1 MCPLCS
7 AGAVEIWPAF
17 SDGRR
22 YRHCASCD
30 LRFLDPA
37 QRLPAAEE
45 RARYVLH
52 TAGLEDDGYRTFVTP
67 LLERI
72 RREAGVGAR
81 GLDFGAG
88 RVPVLAE
95 WLRREGFPMSVY
107 DSFFHPD
114 ESALNGG
121 PYDFIV
127 ACEVIEHLF
136 EPAVELRRLADRLKS
151 GGRLFVQTDI
161 YREGCDFASWYYR
174 RDPAHVA
181 FYSERSFTWMAAAFG
196 FAPAA
201 KVEGRVVSLVK
212 G

>member
-1 MCPLCS
+1 
-7 AGAVEIWPAF
+7 VELWPAF

-22 YRHCASCD
+22 YRHCAGCD

-37 QRLPAAEE
+37 QRLSAAEE

-52 TAGLEDDGYRTFVTP
+52 TASVEDEGYRAFVTP
-67 LLERI
+67 LLERV
-72 RREAGVGAR
+72 RRHIAPGSR

-95 WLRREGFPMSVY
+95 WLRREGFAMSVH
-107 DSFFHPD
+107 DAFFHPN
-114 ESALNGG
+114 ESALSGE

-136 EPAVELRRLADRLKS
+136 APAAELRRLADCLKS

-161 YREGCDFASWYYR
+161 YRGDCDFASWYYR
-174 RDPAHVA
+174 RDPSHVA

-196 FAPAA
+196 FTPALE
-201 KVEGRVVSLVK
+201 VEGRVVSLVK